1 MAKKVVSPPEEEG
14 EGTGELNSPEGET
27 FMVEDEV
34 WSTLRPAEGCIM
46 ECHYGSSSL
55 GLGLGEDWFA
65 VLVKEVKYSTEGGV
79 LVGGAFLGVE
89 VAEVE
94 EQVSSAV
101 GRMWIHL
108 CPASPCLVAG
118 DEDYIHVTRIRL
130 WRKSTFDTSYL
141 SKVGKRRVTEAIKK
155 DKPGE
160 EKAKEPKGPKRGD
173 PSALGASDRGRGR
186 GAGVTPRRKVVAAR
200 KDARDRRGR
209 GPKQDSG
216 TEEAIHVESEDE
228 DLDGV
233 EMTEEEKR
241 DAGLVD
247 RASLKVLL
255 QGAKERMLGGGA
267 TRGKGQGEGALTG
280 GRRPV
285 SSSSARAETR
295 LVAGTDLDPRR
306 ATPLA
311 LTQGEAPRGDISRS
325 SKQRKRASGTTSL
338 LLAQAEKQ
346 EELRRKKKRGGKKD
360 KKIGKKLLDLLG
372 GRKKKKKGKKGRK
385 KNRRKVKRDPED
397 PSSDGSSGEESS
409 SYSESSEDG
418 SKESDSE
425 ISYEPPL
432 RRKALESPGSVL
444 EMLVRLAQEQLDKGA
459 LMETEGGGVASGI
472 KITTYF
478 ALLIRPYFA
487 PGSPLLRELYALAQ
501 AIDLLRVGKLAE
513 TGDALA
519 SRFVAVHTAL
529 NEGSWATASQLE
541 LYPLENTQ
549 SASTATMLQAQR
561 HKKLVLKSQGY
572 NPGKWNGKGRGG
584 WRYQEEK
591 GSKGEGKGKGRGKKG
606 GRKGRGQ
613 WGNNQESNPWKEN
626 QWKDPA
632 KEDPPKK

>member
-1 MAKKVVSPPEEEG
+1 MAKKVMNPPEEE
-14 EGTGELNSPEGET
+14 EEDAGELGDQEGKT
-27 FMVEDEV
+27 FRIDDEE
-34 WSTLRPAEGCIM
+34 WSEIRPAEGCIM

-65 VLVKEVKYSTEGGV
+65 ILVKEVHVCPEGG
-79 LVGGAFLGVE
+79 LLIGGAFLGVE

-101 GRMWIHL
+101 GRQSIHL
-108 CPASPCLVAG
+108 CLSSPCLVTG
-118 DEDYIHVTRIRL
+118 QEEYIHVTRFRL
-130 WRKSTFDTSYL
+130 WRKTSFDTSYL

-155 DKPGE
+155 DKPVE

-173 PSALGASDRGRGR
+173 STTLGATDRGRGR
-186 GAGVTPRRKVVAAR
+186 GVGVPPRRRAASAK
-200 KDARDRRGR
+200 KDPRDGRGR
-209 GPKQDSG
+209 GGKKSFG
-216 TEEAIHVESEDE
+216 AGEAIQVDSEEE
-228 DLDGV
+228 DLDGE

-241 DAGLVD
+241 DAGLMD
-247 RASLKVLL
+247 RASLKLLL
-255 QGAKERMLGGGA
+255 QDAKERMVGGGVS
-267 TRGKGQGEGALTG
+267 RGKGQGEGALVG
-280 GRRPV
+280 GRHAV
-285 SSSSARAETR
+285 SSSSARGETR

-311 LTQGEAPRGDISRS
+311 LTQGVVSREDTLRS
-325 SKQRKRASGTTSL
+325 SKRRKKSSGTTSL

-346 EELRRKKKRGGKKD
+346 EELGRKKKKGGRKD
-360 KKIGKKLLDLLG
+360 KKIGRKLLDLLG
-372 GRKKKKKGKKGRK
+372 GKKKKKKERKRRK
-385 KNRRKVKRDPED
+385 KNKGRIKKEPGD

-409 SYSESSEDG
+409 SYSESSEG
-418 SKESDSE
+418 PSKESDSE

-478 ALLIRPYFA
+478 ALLIRPYFP

-529 NEGSWATASQLE
+529 NEGSWSTASQLE

-572 NPGKWNGKGRGG
+572 APGKWNGKGRGG
-584 WRYQEEK
+584 WQYQDEK
-591 GSKGEGKGKGRGKKG
+591 GGKGDGKGKGKGKKV
-606 GRKGRGQ
+606 GRKGKGQ
-613 WGNNQESNPWKEN
+613 WNNNPDNNPWKEN

-632 KEDPPKK
+632 KEESAKK